1 MRVALPAGLTPL
13 PVPPNYMRAAE
24 QQQVRAMR
32 GPTGRP
38 AGDHRSAQQIIEQS
52 RVMRRFLQDRDSHAI
67 ADDLKQQ
74 VGDWTPSS
82 AAPDAR
88 ADAAYNLEKV
98 LRFLDNLND
107 RTLNGS
113 HARNGRIDGF
123 FNDGYSTLDN
133 SEASQLKAFSLKG
146 YEVLRHL
153 PT

>member
-1 MRVALPAGLTPL
+1 MLFRSLTPL
-13 PVPPNYMRAAE
+13 PIPPNYMQAAE
-24 QQQVRAMR
+24 QKQVRAMR

-38 AGDHRSAQQIIEQS
+38 AGDHRSAEQIIEQS
-52 RVMRRFLQDRDSHAI
+52 AVMRRFLQGRDSYAI
-67 ADDLKQQ
+67 ADDLKTQI
-74 VGDWTPSS
+74 GDWTPSN

-88 ADAAYNLEKV
+88 ADAAHNMEKV

-107 RTLNGS
+107 STLNGS

-133 SEASQLKAFSLKG
+133 SEASLLKAFSLKG
-146 YEVLRHL
+146 YDVLRPL

>member
-13 PVPPNYMRAAE
+13 PIPPNYMLAGE
-24 QQQVRAMR
+24 QKQLRAMR

-52 RVMRRFLQDRDSHAI
+52 PVMRRFLQCRDSYAI

-74 VGDWTPSS
+74 VDDWTPSN
-82 AAPDAR
+82 AARDTR
-88 ADAAYNLEKV
+88 ADAAYNMEKV
-98 LRFLDNLND
+98 LRFLDNLDD

-123 FNDGYSTLDN
+123 FNHGYRTLDN
-133 SEASQLKAFSLKG
+133 CEASLLKAFSLKG

>member
-13 PVPPNYMRAAE
+13 PIPPNYMLAGE
-24 QQQVRAMR
+24 QKQLRAMR

-52 RVMRRFLQDRDSHAI
+52 PVMRRFLQCRDSYAI

-74 VGDWTPSS
+74 VDDWTPSN
-82 AAPDAR
+82 AARDAR
-88 ADAAYNLEKV
+88 ADAAYNMEKV
-98 LRFLDNLND
+98 LRFLDNLDD

-133 SEASQLKAFSLKG
+133 SEASLLKAFSLKG
-146 YEVLRHL
+146 YEVLRPL

>member
-1 MRVALPAGLTPL
+1 MSVSVPPRLAHLPI
-13 PVPPNYMRAAE
+13 PPNYMRAVE
-24 QQQVRAMR
+24 QKQVREMYA
-32 GPTGRP
+32 PLDRP
-38 AGDHRSAQQIIEQS
+38 AGDLRSAQQIIDQS
-52 RVMRRFLQDRDSHAI
+52 PVMTHFLQGRDSYAI

-74 VGDWTPSS
+74 VGDWTPSN
-82 AAPDAR
+82 ADPDAR

-98 LRFLDNLND
+98 LQFLDNLDD

-133 SEASQLKAFSLKG
+133 SEASRLKAFSFKG

-153 PT
+153 PA